1 MCMCLG
7 SWAGSPEC
15 PRVGAGNREGLPVP
29 GNILVHVLVCWVR
42 ICHGMLCFW
51 GILSVPVWD
60 FAGFINLHPLGLFMS
75 LRSRSSGV
83 FQFGAHC
90 VCVCVCVC
98 VFSFSEKKGL
108 GDTFPVLFPQI
119 PAPTRNHTSTSAFT
133 TASGPAP
140 LTASPLSPQWLPI
153 FCGRHKIHFCRIRSG
168 YLCLSHIREKSQLL
182 INSLPS

>member
-15 PRVGAGNREGLPVP
+15 PRGGAGNREGLPVP

-98 VFSFSEKKGL
+98 L
-108 GDTFPVLFPQI
+108 
-119 PAPTRNHTSTSAFT
+119 
-133 TASGPAP
+133 
-140 LTASPLSPQWLPI
+140 ASPRKRVWVIPFQFFSLRFLHPPEITPQPLPSPQHLALLHSLPVP
-153 FCGRHKIHFCRIRSG
+153 CLPSG
-168 YLCLSHIREKSQLL
+168 YQFSVAGTKYIFAG
-182 INSLPS
+182 